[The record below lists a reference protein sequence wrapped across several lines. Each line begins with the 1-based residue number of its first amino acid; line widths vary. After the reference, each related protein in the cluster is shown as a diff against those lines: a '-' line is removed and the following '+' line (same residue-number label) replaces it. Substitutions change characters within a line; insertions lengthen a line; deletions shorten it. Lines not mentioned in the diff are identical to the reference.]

1 MLIGNKCDM
10 DDKRLISEERGKN
23 VATENGIK
31 FFETSAKDNINIEQ
45 AFITLAED
53 ILNKQS
59 PNHEDK
65 PPGGGT
71 VNVGQSTSQ
80 KSSCCSG
87 QFKI

>member
-1 MLIGNKCDM
+1 M

-23 VATENGIK
+23 VANDNGIK

-59 PNHEDK
+59 PGREVAGE
-65 PPGGGT
+65 GGEVKLDETKKTG
-71 VNVGQSTSQ
+71 NPNA
-80 KSSCCSG
+80 CCAK
-87 QFKI
+87 F

>member
-1 MLIGNKCDM
+1 M

-23 VATENGIK
+23 VANDNGIK

-59 PNHEDK
+59 PGREVAGE
-65 PPGGGT
+65 GGEVKLDETKAKG
-71 VNVGQSTSQ
+71 NPNA
-80 KSSCCSG
+80 CCAK
-87 QFKI
+87 F